1 LVFLSSYFAHDAR
14 SQEPTAWEREGMR
27 NLKEGNE
34 WEENNMSEC
43 RKERNRG
50 IKDEIKNEIKKHVL
64 RPIRNGKKLPLL
76 AA

>member
-1 LVFLSSYFAHDAR
+1 
-14 SQEPTAWEREGMR
+14 MR
-27 NLKEGNE
+27 NLKDGNE